1 MRELPGSL
9 VARSLAF
16 ALAAAALPGGPA
28 RADPLDLD
36 VFKLGSPSAQAIAA
50 AAGRTTPN
58 PTDLQMAAYARQRFA
73 LMASELGLALSSF
86 ILSPPVTTGY
96 DGFDF
101 DLEFAYAPTNADA
114 VGGQSYWPT
123 RGPIPRQLL
132 MPALHVRKALPF
144 STELGARIIYIN
156 QSFMF
161 AAQGELKIALVEGFY
176 YVPDVA
182 VRGAMTHLYGARGL
196 DLTTTDLDLMV
207 GKKFGVGGVM
217 TLTPYVAVR
226 FTWLDAAS
234 EAMDFAPAAGDPGPV
249 GVIASFPT
257 LQRHDHVFTRFAL
270 GVRLHTY
277 AVSLSA
283 EVTRFGGKDFAG
295 LAPGQLGPQDLPA
308 YSVKSSW
315 SGAARL
321 GFEF

>member
-1 MRELPGSL
+1 
-9 VARSLAF
+9 V
-16 ALAAAALPGGPA
+16 

-36 VFKLGSPSAQAIAA
+36 VFKLGPPSAQAIAQLAGRATPTPTDIQA
-50 AAGRTTPN
+50 AA
-58 PTDLQMAAYARQRFA
+58 DARQRFA

-96 DGFDF
+96 SGFDF
-101 DLEFAYAPTNADA
+101 DFEFAFAPTNATV
-114 VGGQSYWPT
+114 VGSRDYWPT
-123 RGPIPRQLL
+123 RGPTPRQLL
-132 MPALHVRKALPF
+132 MPSFHVRKALPF
-144 STELGARIIYIN
+144 STELGARIIYLN

-161 AAQGELKIALVEGFY
+161 AAQGELKVALVEGFY

-182 VRGAMTHLYGARGL
+182 IRGAMTHLYGARGL
-196 DLTTTDLDLMV
+196 DLTTSDLDFIV

-217 TLTPYVAVR
+217 SLTPYVALR
-226 FTWLDAAS
+226 LTWLNAAS
-234 EAMDFAPAAGDPGPV
+234 ETMDFAPMAGDPGPV
-249 GVIASFPT
+249 GVIAAYPT
-257 LQRHDHVFTRFAL
+257 LQRHDHGFTRFAL

-308 YSVKSSW
+308 FSVKPSW
-315 SGAARL
+315 SGAAKL